1 MVHIIDVLLEI
12 APIANYSSWP
22 SRSAPVDEKF
32 STPPIV
38 WWKFKESSEE
48 LARSLQRIIETYQG
62 EIAWE
67 FLTSVRPGQY
77 WILMPA
83 RIREHARMYGFN
95 GDLTA
100 AADLRIKEPD
110 FCKSANADL
119 RILAE
124 HILCNWRKL

>member
-1 MVHIIDVLLEI
+1 MSHIIDVLLEI
-12 APIANYSSWP
+12 APIKNFTYWP
-22 SRSAPVDEKF
+22 SETATGDEL

-48 LARSLQRIIETYQG
+48 LARSLQRIIEAYQG

-67 FLTSVRPGQY
+67 FLTSVRPGQN